1 MKCPVCKAECKDLN
15 ICQECG
21 FSEVGKDFINQEEA
35 QEWFISTVVPYRNKY
50 QQSNI
55 LPPIDWLE
63 LFKQNPQAKHLF
75 EFAIPVAIKRRFN
88 VDSSKSST
96 DIDYNEFLE
105 DAVLGHVAIISKSE
119 MIRKH
124 FIEVIEEQYLQT
136 TNFKR
141 TVSAAVE
148 REGDLA
154 AILTGLCP
162 GESLLLE
169 MSSKFK
175 KSVAD
180 LLAESLKKFH
190 FDFVIG
196 KGPGARS
203 VGIDLPYFTTIL
215 VADSK
220 NNIPENVIEV
230 LDFVIEFNPE
240 QKDLDELEI
249 QEMAALYDVQLT
261 KSNIEIIKE
270 SNSKNTFKNI
280 KGILKYIS
288 DYIYLHAE
296 IQQPLTAEEMREII
310 KCVS

>member
-1 MKCPVCKAECKDLN
+1 MKCPVCKTECNDLN

-50 QQSNI
+50 QQSNV

-75 EFAIPVAIKRRFN
+75 EFAIPVSIKRRLN
-88 VDSSKSST
+88 VDSLKDST

-105 DAVLGHVAIISKSE
+105 DATLGHVAVISKSE
-119 MIRKH
+119 MIRKR
-124 FIEVIEEQYLQT
+124 FMEVIEDQYLRT

-141 TVSAAVE
+141 TASAAVE

-154 AILTGLCP
+154 AVLTGLCP

-169 MSSKFK
+169 MNSKFK
-175 KSVAD
+175 KSVAE

-196 KGPGARS
+196 KGPGARN
-203 VGIDLPYFTTIL
+203 VGIDLPYFTTII
-215 VADSK
+215 VADSI
-220 NNIPENVIEV
+220 NNISENVIEA
-230 LDFVIEFNPE
+230 LDFVIEFNPTQTE
-240 QKDLDELEI
+240 LDELEI
-249 QEMAALYDVQLT
+249 QEMAVLYDVQLT
-261 KSNIEIIKE
+261 KSNIKVVKE
-270 SNSKNTFKNI
+270 CNSTNNFKNI

-288 DYIYLHAE
+288 DYLYLHTE
-296 IQQPLTAEEMREII
+296 IQQPLTADEMREII
-310 KCVS
+310 KCIS